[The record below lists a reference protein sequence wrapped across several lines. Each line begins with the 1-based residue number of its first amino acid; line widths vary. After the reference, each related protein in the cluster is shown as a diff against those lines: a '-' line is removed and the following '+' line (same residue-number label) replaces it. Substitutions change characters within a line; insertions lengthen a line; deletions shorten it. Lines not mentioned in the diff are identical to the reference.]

1 MRIVVGY
8 IILAS
13 LLISCA
19 GRKTNFTIK
28 VESNGSAEELLYLVR
43 LTLSGTLVV
52 DSVLPKR
59 SGKYILKGYTAMPDF
74 YVIYKQPRQYINLV
88 IKPGDDFSIIANDA
102 AFSANYQVKGS
113 KDCRLIEQMIHQ
125 QLRTMDMITEISEE
139 YENSAGSPDFEI
151 TKKRI
156 DSTYAKVVEDHRQF
170 SIQLITENPGSLVSL
185 MALYQQLGRR
195 TTVFD
200 YKRDFKYFAMV
211 DSNLSALYP
220 RSEAVIDL
228 NHRIADLRNVLRL
241 ETGAKAP
248 DMILP
253 DSTGNEITLSSLE
266 GHNVLLVFWASW
278 SEESNSEMKAIAKLS
293 GQLLQ
298 HNVEC
303 FFVSLDKTKES
314 WKSAMESVKVQGI
327 HVSDLQFWDSPV
339 ADLYMI
345 EKLPLLYM
353 LDQSGIILYKEFN
366 ASEIPSMLKEI
377 RE

>member
-1 MRIVVGY
+1 
-8 IILAS
+8 
-13 LLISCA
+13 
-19 GRKTNFTIK
+19 
-28 VESNGSAEELLYLVR
+28 
-43 LTLSGTLVV
+43 
-52 DSVLPKR
+52 
-59 SGKYILKGYTAMPDF
+59 
-74 YVIYKQPRQYINLV
+74 
-88 IKPGDDFSIIANDA
+88 
-102 AFSANYQVKGS
+102 
-113 KDCRLIEQMIHQ
+113 
-125 QLRTMDMITEISEE
+125 MITEISEE

-293 GQLLQ
+293 GQLL
-298 HNVEC
+298 
-303 FFVSLDKTKES
+303 
-314 WKSAMESVKVQGI
+314 
-327 HVSDLQFWDSPV
+327 
-339 ADLYMI
+339 
-345 EKLPLLYM
+345 
-353 LDQSGIILYKEFN
+353 
-366 ASEIPSMLKEI
+366 
-377 RE
+377 